1 MKKKYLTVSELA
13 RLRNT
18 TAETLRYYDR
28 INLLKP
34 EYVAEETGYRYYSIR
49 QYEKLGTILELRS
62 LKMPLEQIVEYFN
75 NRNLKKSAELLQKYQ
90 YKLEED
96 IKHYMALN
104 EVLKSKV
111 DFIQSLDNLELNKV
125 VINDIPDRYMISFG
139 EQAGGKEAHA
149 YAYTKLEGCLNDE
162 VAPILASDRVGV
174 YSDERLLEENEDF
187 IPSYPMLIVKNNTNN
202 KYIKKIPGGTY
213 ACMHYANGTL
223 EKYDKS
229 FEIIKKYIADNN
241 LKICGNIL
249 QIYKLDVTLTNDRKE
264 TIMEIQIPVKND
276 FK

>member
-34 EYVAEETGYRYYSIR
+34 EYVSEETGYRYYSIR

-75 NRNLKKSAELLQKYQ
+75 NRNLKKSAELLQQYQ
-90 YKLEED
+90 IKLEED
-96 IKHYMALN
+96 IKRYMALN
-104 EVLKSKV
+104 EVLKSKI
-111 DFIQSLDNLELNKV
+111 DFIQSLDRLELNKAELV
-125 VINDIPDRYMISFG
+125 EMPERYMISFG
-139 EQAGGKEAHA
+139 EQAGGSEAHA

-174 YSDERLLEENEDF
+174 YTDERILEENDEY
-187 IPSYPMLIVKNNTNN
+187 IPAYPMLIVKNISENE
-202 KYIKKIPGGTY
+202 YIKKIPSGSY
-213 ACMHYANGTL
+213 VCMNYTNGTL

-229 FEIIKKYIADNN
+229 FEIVKKYIADNG

-264 TIMEIQIPVKND
+264 TIMEIQIPVEKN
-276 FK
+276 

>member
-34 EYVAEETGYRYYSIR
+34 EYVSEETGYRYYSIR

-62 LKMPLEQIVEYFN
+62 LKMPLEQIVEYFH
-75 NRNLKKSAELLQKYQ
+75 NRNLKKSAELLQEYQ
-90 YKLEED
+90 KKLEDD
-96 IKHYMALN
+96 IRHYMELN
-104 EVLKSKV
+104 EILKEKV
-111 DFIQSLDNLELNKV
+111 DFIQSLDHLELNRV
-125 VINDIPDRYMISFG
+125 EVQDISDRYMISFG
-139 EQAGGKEAHA
+139 EQAGGREAHA

-174 YSDERLLEENEDF
+174 YSDERLLEKSDAY
-187 IPSYPMLIVKNNTNN
+187 IPSYPMLLVKENTDNPH
-202 KYIKKIPGGTY
+202 IQKIPGGKY

-223 EKYDKS
+223 ERYDSS
-229 FEIIKKYIADNN
+229 FEIIKKYLTDHN
-241 LKICGNIL
+241 LKINGNIL
-249 QIYKLDVTLTNDRKE
+249 QLYKLDVTLTNDREE
-264 TIMEIQIPVKND
+264 TIMEIQIPVIEA
-276 FK
+276 

>member
-34 EYVAEETGYRYYSIR
+34 EYVSEENGYRYYSIR

-90 YKLEED
+90 LKLEED
-96 IKHYMALN
+96 IKRYMVLDK
-104 EVLKSKV
+104 VLKDKIK
-111 DFIQSLDNLELNKV
+111 FIQSLDSLELYKV
-125 VINDIPDRYMISFG
+125 ELIEMPERYMISFG

-149 YAYTKLEGCLNDE
+149 YAYTKLEGYLNDE

-174 YSDERLLEENEDF
+174 YTDERILEENDEY
-187 IPSYPMLIVKNNTNN
+187 ITAYPMLIVKNNVNSE
-202 KYIKKIPGGTY
+202 YIKKIPAGNY
-213 ACMHYANGTL
+213 VCMLYANGTL

-241 LKICGNIL
+241 LKICGNIF
-249 QIYKLDVTLTNDRKE
+249 QIYKLDVTLTNDIKE
-264 TIMEIQIPVKND
+264 TVMEIQIPVENN
-276 FK
+276 